1 MMKIYFAAPLF
12 SEADQ
17 LYNAKLVKEI
27 RDKYPE
33 VTVYLPQ
40 EAGEINDKSAYAD
53 SQAIAMYDTK
63 ELLSSQLMIALLDGI
78 HIDAGV
84 ASEIGVAYQAGI
96 KVIGLFTDSRQQGA
110 DNPKKID
117 ALKEVA
123 ESQFAYVNL
132 YTVGLIKANGKIYS
146 SSQSLIEGLSDYL
159 K

>member
-1 MMKIYFAAPLF
+1 MKIYFAAPLF

-17 LYNAKLVKEI
+17 AYNAHLVQQI
-27 RDKYPE
+27 RELYPD

-40 EAGEINDKSAYAD
+40 EAGEINDKNAYAD
-53 SQAIAMYDTK
+53 SLAIAQYDTR
-63 ELLSSQLMIALLDGI
+63 ELLESQLIIALLDGI

-96 KVIGLFTDSRQQGA
+96 PVIGLFTDSRQQGA
-110 DNPKKID
+110 DNVQKLE

-132 YTVGLIKANGKIYS
+132 YTVGLIKSNGTIYS
-146 SSQSLIEGLSDYL
+146 NSKDLINNLGQHLS
-159 K
+159 